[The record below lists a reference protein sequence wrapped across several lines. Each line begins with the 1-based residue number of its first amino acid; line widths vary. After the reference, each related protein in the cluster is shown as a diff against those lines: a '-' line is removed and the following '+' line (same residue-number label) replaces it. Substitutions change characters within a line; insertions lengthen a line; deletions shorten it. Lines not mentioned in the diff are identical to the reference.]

1 MDNIVLITSDEANA
15 LPGMI
20 AKVAGEGAAKVPW
33 KNVITFTGDST
44 LRDAAFM
51 KLYNNRDAARESFL
65 VGVDESRVGDDR
77 YLRLVEMICMAFDQ
91 AFQGR
96 VIKHPRI
103 QVRSL
108 DVTGTDAR
116 LDRKVFIYVPEPELI
131 DINEIPSVY
140 KAQNTVLQSA

>member
-1 MDNIVLITSDEANA
+1 
-15 LPGMI
+15 
-20 AKVAGEGAAKVPW
+20 
-33 KNVITFTGDST
+33 
-44 LRDAAFM
+44 
-51 KLYNNRDAARESFL
+51 
-65 VGVDESRVGDDR
+65 
-77 YLRLVEMICMAFDQ
+77 MAFDQ